1 MTKSNEI
8 KMTYEQIQQL
18 AGYLEHLR
26 GNIETVN
33 QKTHFFK
40 RNPNQFNKAMG
51 GSGHV
56 KRSVREY
63 VEASVTLNEQTIAT
77 ISLIEQ
83 ALLNSNDKDKV
94 DELFGVKK

>member
-1 MTKSNEI
+1 MKKTEI
-8 KMTYEQIQQL
+8 EMSYEQIQQL

-40 RNPNQFNKAMG
+40 RNLNQFNKAMG
-51 GSGHV
+51 GKSHV
-56 KRSVREY
+56 RRLVKDY

-77 ISLIEQ
+77 ITLIEQ

>member
-1 MTKSNEI
+1 MKKSNEV
-8 KMTYEQIQQL
+8 KMTYEQTQQL

-26 GNIETVN
+26 GNIEAVN
-33 QKTHFFK
+33 QKTHLFK
-40 RNPNQFNKAMG
+40 RDLNQFDKAVG
-51 GSGHV
+51 GSPHV
-56 KRSVREY
+56 RRSVKDY

-77 ISLIEQ
+77 ITLIEQ